1 MVEGDMHAEPRAT
14 AQLNRQMPAFLAK
27 LEEVLGSVQKTIASI
42 EARLSNLEARV
53 NQLPSG

>member
-1 MVEGDMHAEPRAT
+1 MHAEPRAT
-14 AQLNRQMPAFLAK
+14 AQLNRQTPAFLAK

-42 EARLSNLEARV
+42 EARLSNLEVRV